1 MKIPLQLFLLTSD
14 GQDASLAF
22 SGINHLPAPAA
33 TLALTAPA
41 PHFQS
46 KMCPPPPY
54 LCMT

>member
-46 KMCPPPPY
+46 KMCPPSP
-54 LCMT
+54 TIA